1 MLDSLLYMAGEAAKP
16 KPPNPLLPFMYDIV
30 WSAIIFV
37 IILFFVVRVAL
48 PKYNAL
54 ADERAAKLQEG
65 LDATERAQEQSKAAA
80 AKIESELRDAKAEA
94 AQIRNKANAQAEDI
108 VSRAT
113 ERADQEAKR
122 IIEQAQR
129 QIAAERAAA
138 EASLRQDVGDL
149 ATQLAEKIVGEQL
162 KDEALSSRVV
172 DRFLDELEAQ
182 PVA

>member
-1 MLDSLLYMAGEAAKP
+1 MLGTLVSLVAKAGDT
-16 KPPNPLLPFMYDIV
+16 PNPMLPETYDIV
-30 WSAIIFV
+30 WSAVIFLV
-37 IILFFVVRVAL
+37 ILVVVVKVAL
-48 PKYNAL
+48 PKYNGL
-54 ADERAAKLQEG
+54 VQERADKLQEG
-65 LDATERAQEQSKAAA
+65 LDATAKAQADSAAA
-80 AKIESELRDAKAEA
+80 TQRIESELRDAKEEA

>member
-1 MLDSLLYMAGEAAKP
+1 MLGTLVSLAAEAGEN
-16 KPPNPLLPFMYDIV
+16 PNPLLPATYDIV
-30 WSAIIFV
+30 WSAVIFV
-37 IILFFVVRVAL
+37 VILVMVVKVAL
-48 PKYNAL
+48 PKYNGL
-54 ADERAAKLQEG
+54 VQERADKLQEG
-65 LDATERAQEQSKAAA
+65 LDATAKAQADSAAA
-80 AKIESELRDAKAEA
+80 AQRIESELRDAKEEA

>member
-1 MLDSLLYMAGEAAKP
+1 MVGSLLHIAAEAG
-16 KPPNPLLPFMYDIV
+16 NPLLPPTYDIV

-37 IILFFVVRVAL
+37 IIMIFVVRVAL
-48 PKYNAL
+48 PKYNSL

-65 LDATERAQEQSKAAA
+65 LDATARAQEESKAAA
-80 AKIESELRDAKAEA
+80 AKIEVELADAKAEA
-94 AQIRNKANAQAEDI
+94 ASIRDKANAQAEDI

-113 ERADQEAKR
+113 ARADQEAKR
-122 IIEQAQR
+122 IVEQAQR

-138 EASLRQDVGDL
+138 EASLRKDVGTL

-162 KDEALSSRVV
+162 KDEALSARVV